1 MKLPVYKFDVDYFMH
16 TFCLFARLVYCGNV
30 ILYNLHNKS
39 QNPLTDQSQNCRNH
53 CIWIAKNLGTHLC
66 LRLEKGRHGK
76 RAGGFSEV
84 NIIVM

>member
-39 QNPLTDQSQNCRNH
+39 QNPLTDQSQEP
-53 CIWIAKNLGTHLC
+53 LHLDRKKTC
-66 LRLEKGRHGK
+66 YTSL
-76 RAGGFSEV
+76 S
-84 NIIVM
+84 